1 MEGGLLQNGLAIVG
15 IVLAFIILLLVLRY
29 GCNIAID
36 LCILCDPNEARRTSI
51 EFRDRY
57 FPCLKRRQV
66 VPDIDEGTSPS
77 DTTNDSSAEVA
88 ASALRRGDDTRNRR
102 QRTQGV
108 DALLMTLSGQ
118 ERDDVLNVLLKG
130 KKSIRWNDRH
140 QCGLE
145 QQDRN
150 DKDDIESQSQPNEEN
165 GSSSTEAGGLTCSIC
180 LHEFE
185 AESTLFVSQ
194 PCKHVFHRHCILE
207 WCNGNNTACPYC
219 RQPMITEAQLKHA
232 LFKLKDDKDNT
243 NTYMT

>member
-1 MEGGLLQNGLAIVG
+1 MSSPGVSSGSMEGGLLQNGLAIVG
-15 IVLAFIILLLVLRY
+15 VVLAFIILLLVLRY

-66 VPDIDEGTSPS
+66 RPDIDDGTSPS
-77 DTTNDSSAEVA
+77 DTANDSSAELA

-130 KKSIRWNDRH
+130 KKVR
-140 QCGLE
+140 E
-145 QQDRN
+145 
-150 DKDDIESQSQPNEEN
+150 
-165 GSSSTEAGGLTCSIC
+165 TCLI
-180 LHEFE
+180 LGY
-185 AESTLFVSQ
+185 
-194 PCKHVFHRHCILE
+194 PKWDCILYVFDRYIYPIGSK
-207 WCNGNNTACPYC
+207 NFF
-219 RQPMITEAQLKHA
+219 RLKS
-232 LFKLKDDKDNT
+232 
-243 NTYMT
+243 